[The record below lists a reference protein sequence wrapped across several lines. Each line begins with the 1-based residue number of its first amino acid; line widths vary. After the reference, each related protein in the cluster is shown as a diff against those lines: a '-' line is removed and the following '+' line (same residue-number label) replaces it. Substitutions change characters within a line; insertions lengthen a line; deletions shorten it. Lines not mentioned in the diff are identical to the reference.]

1 MEPLEHTLARELFQ
15 FGDYEADKYKYEWDE
30 LPSKHK
36 RYWIGMAKL
45 AMKFVKD
52 NT

>member
-15 FGDYEADKYKYEWDE
+15 FGDPDADKYEWDE

-36 RYWIGMAKL
+36 FYWIEMAKF
-45 AMKFVKD
+45 AMKFVRD